1 MKWLKKMHQKG
12 LRYHPSNYTFK
23 GIFVF
28 HFSTCTLLEQPALRQ
43 DHALW
48 SWCTSSTQF
57 SSSQSACERCLQI
70 PAALPQNIH
79 FSVNTHSNKLPVWL
93 FLPASAAEMQSER
106 PKDTSAWQP
115 RKCNEIPVTCSGRA
129 ATEKEQ
135 ESLVKFFHH
144 YLFSPYWHIENRC
157 K

>member
-79 FSVNTHSNKLPVWL
+79 FFVNTHSSELPAWL

-115 RKCNEIPVTCSGRA
+115 RKRDEIPVTCSGRA
-129 ATEKEQ
+129 DTEQ
-135 ESLVKFFHH
+135 EQEGLLSFSTIICFH
-144 YLFSPYWHIENRC
+144 PIGI
-157 K
+157 